1 MKEGRGA
8 GGGRG
13 RGAGGGRGTGGR
25 GAGAAYQKS
34 QPPQTAKASEKSP
47 IQDLI
52 DKSILEELQSQR
64 YSDAER
70 IFKRVKDKLGAVPDL
85 DQQREIFKKLAV
97 ISELNKEISVLLDV
111 YFSATPVKT
120 VQDCEEFITTRLRKW
135 MVNYKKTSGSYE
147 TFESFG
153 IGCFRYNPKVM
164 ALFKFK
170 KADAENLPSVSVV
183 EIIQIFLD
191 IVSSA
196 NMSSANTA
204 KARASTV
211 HQGGI
216 VKKKDFDLPEG
227 LTGGMIIG
235 TDGKNRELLKELTGA
250 THIKVSRGDPQ
261 VGIPLIADVIKKL
274 SAN

>member
-1 MKEGRGA
+1 
-8 GGGRG
+8 
-13 RGAGGGRGTGGR
+13 
-25 GAGAAYQKS
+25 
-34 QPPQTAKASEKSP
+34 
-47 IQDLI
+47 
-52 DKSILEELQSQR
+52 
-64 YSDAER
+64 
-70 IFKRVKDKLGAVPDL
+70 
-85 DQQREIFKKLAV
+85 
-97 ISELNKEISVLLDV
+97 
-111 YFSATPVKT
+111 

-135 MVNYKKTSGSYE
+135 MVNYKKLPGSYE

-164 ALFKFK
+164 TLFKFK
-170 KADAENLPSVSVV
+170 KTDAENLPSVSVV

-196 NMSSANTA
+196 NTA

-211 HQGGI
+211 HRGGK
-216 VKKKDFDLPEG
+216 VKNKDFDLPEG

-235 TDGKNRELLKELTGA
+235 TNGKNRELLKELTGA
-250 THIKVSRGDPQ
+250 THIEVSRGDPQ